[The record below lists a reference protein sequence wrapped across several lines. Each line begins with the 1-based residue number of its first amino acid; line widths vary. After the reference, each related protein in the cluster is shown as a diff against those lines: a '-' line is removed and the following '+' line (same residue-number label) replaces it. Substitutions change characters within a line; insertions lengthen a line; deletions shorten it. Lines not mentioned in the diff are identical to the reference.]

1 MAAGGIYVSGFPFSK
16 LDAGGAGHCR
26 LGDFPSVAT
35 VVRERSVLI
44 RFSNAHRLSERHGA
58 AVHARTK
65 AEIKRS
71 IWISCRT
78 HNGGQREQANKRRHQ
93 ADGHHV
99 SALSLRAI
107 DPSHCS
113 RCRPSRNDLGA
124 SICCFAIGCRG
135 FHAATIGAPLKIWH
149 RHRHKTGIPFV
160 SNEDDGTQAS
170 VAESCSRSRLIEE

>member
-35 VVRERSVLI
+35 VVRERSVLV
-44 RFSNAHRLSERHGA
+44 RFSNAHRFSERHGA

-78 HNGGQREQANKRRHQ
+78 HNGGQGEQANKRRYQ

-99 SALSLRAI
+99 SALEPAGHRPISLFALPAI
-107 DPSHCS
+107 PKRS
-113 RCRPSRNDLGA
+113 RREYMLIRDRMPWVPCRHNWR
-124 SICCFAIGCRG
+124 
-135 FHAATIGAPLKIWH
+135 PLKIWH